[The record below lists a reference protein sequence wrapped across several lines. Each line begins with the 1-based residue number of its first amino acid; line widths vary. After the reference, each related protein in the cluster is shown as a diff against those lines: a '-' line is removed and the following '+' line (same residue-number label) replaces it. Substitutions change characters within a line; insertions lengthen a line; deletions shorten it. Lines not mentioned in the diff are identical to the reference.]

1 MDAIA
6 LDHAS
11 HPDDAGRRDFVL
23 RYVQPGLAGLID
35 GSVSTLAPL
44 FATAFATHSNRTTL
58 LVGLAAAI
66 GAGISMGITEAMS
79 DDGRISGRGSPWL
92 RGAICGG
99 MTALGGLF
107 HALPYLVP
115 DSWPNAFWLATAVA
129 ALVVV
134 AELLAICW
142 VRARYMETPFGKSMV
157 QVFLGGALVL
167 AAGIA
172 VGSG

>member
-6 LDHAS
+6 PTDLAA
-11 HPDDAGRRDFVL
+11 DDERARRDFVL

-58 LVGLAAAI
+58 LIGLAAAV

-79 DDGRISGRGSPWL
+79 DDGKVSGRGSPWM

-115 DSWPNAFWLATAVA
+115 DSWPNAFATATLVA

-142 VRARYMETPFGKSMV
+142 IRLRYMDTPFAKSLV
-157 QVFLGGALVL
+157 QVVLGGAMVL
-167 AAGIA
+167 LAGIA
-172 VGSG
+172 VGSS